1 MALPNKAQ
9 KTVQKKSGEPNLA
22 RLAWTPLPG
31 ITAYKQNDMAGFAS
45 AMGMVAVGTTASVYM
60 AGHATYAA
68 PQMVAMTALST
79 YGLTVFVNHLFLKQ

>member
-1 MALPNKAQ
+1 MPSIPRRVAIALAAALG
-9 KTVQKKSGEPNLA
+9 V
-22 RLAWTPLPG
+22 
-31 ITAYKQNDMAGFAS
+31 
-45 AMGMVAVGTTASVYM
+45 VAVGTTASVYM